1 MADPNFI
8 DLVRRMRQAQEDYKR
23 HRIESTL
30 ILSWDL
36 EVEVDKYIERQQQEF
51 KEKAG

>member
-1 MADPNFI
+1 MDDFY

-36 EVEVDKYIERQQQEF
+36 EVQVDEYLEEQANQS
-51 KEKAG
+51 A